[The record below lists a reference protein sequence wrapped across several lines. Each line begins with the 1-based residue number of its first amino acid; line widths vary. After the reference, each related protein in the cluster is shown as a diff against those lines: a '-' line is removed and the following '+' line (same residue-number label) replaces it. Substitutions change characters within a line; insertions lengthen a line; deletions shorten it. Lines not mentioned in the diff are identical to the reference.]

1 MTIRPAREAD
11 VGLILE
17 LIRELAD
24 YERLAHEVVATEERL
39 REGLFGERPVAEAA
53 IAEVSG
59 AGGGPSGG
67 GEPSGGG
74 GPEAG
79 GGPQPAG
86 FVLWYTTYS
95 TFQCLPGVWV
105 EDLFVRPE
113 HRGAGTGRALLAH
126 VAAVAV
132 ERGYGR
138 LELSALDWNE
148 PALGFYASLG
158 ANSKDEWKLQRFEG
172 EALSRLASA

>member
-1 MTIRPAREAD
+1 VTIRPAREGDAE
-11 VGLILE
+11 LILT
-17 LIRELAD
+17 LIRELAE
-24 YERLAHEVVATEERL
+24 YERLAHEVVATEELL
-39 REGLFGERPVAEAA
+39 REGLFGERPAAEAA
-53 IAEVSG
+53 IAEIEGRPV
-59 AGGGPSGG
+59 
-67 GEPSGGG
+67 
-74 GPEAG
+74 
-79 GGPQPAG
+79 G
-86 FVLWYTTYS
+86 FVLWYTTFS

-132 ERGYGR
+132 GRGYGR

-158 ANSKDEWKLQRFEG
+158 GVSKDEWKLQRFEG
-172 EALSRLASA
+172 EALRALATPA